1 MRVDGQD
8 VSGAPAPGQC
18 LRTFLRESGHT
29 AVKKGCDTGDC
40 GACTVLVDGS
50 PVHSCITPAFRAAE
64 SDVITAAGL
73 APGDELSPLQ
83 ESFVDHFGFQ
93 CGFCTP
99 GMVVAAS
106 ALGEDQTDG
115 LARQM
120 RGNLCRCTG
129 YRAIEESIQHCGDAR
144 EGCGG
149 CARGARRAADAG
161 AGTSTGIQGAAK
173 AGIGTGSGIEG
184 VGAAASPPAA
194 RRVVQGREPFTFD
207 EIPAGSAH
215 LAVVGSPHAHARVI
229 SIDASQALAMD
240 GVLAVLTHEDV
251 PAGRFSTARHEH
263 RTDDPDDTRVLDDTV
278 RFVGQRVAAV
288 VAESARIAHE
298 AARLVRVDYEV
309 LPAVLDPEA
318 ARAPGTPLL
327 HPTLGPDDRVA
338 DAGRNVAA
346 AAHSEVGDVENA
358 LAASAVTTQGTWT
371 TSRVTHAQLET
382 HGSIAWVDEDGRLT
396 VRTSSQVPFLAR
408 AELARMLGRDPET
421 VRVFTARVGGG
432 FGGKQEMFTEDI
444 TAVATLAVGR
454 PVAYEM
460 TREEEFVRTSVRH
473 PFRVSVRAG
482 ADSSGRLTALTVDA
496 LSDTGAYGNHAA
508 GVLFHGCH
516 ESMAIY
522 RVPAKRLDAE
532 AVYTNNVPS
541 GAFRGYGLGQVIF
554 AIESALDELALQLG
568 LDPFEMRR
576 LNAAR
581 PGDPFVVAGE
591 PDKDLIFGS
600 YGLDECLESAR
611 AGLAAPDDVPAP
623 EGDAWAIGEGMAA
636 SMIATLPPRGHRAV
650 ARVSV
655 AADGV
660 YRVGVGTAEFG
671 NGTVTVHSQ
680 IVSEDMGVPRER
692 VAITHADTDAVSY
705 DTGAFGSAG
714 ITVAGKALHIA
725 CLELREA
732 LVAAGARL
740 LGVDPARCELGAHGV
755 SAGAATV
762 PFGAL
767 VAAVDADHSRDG
779 AAHAEASL
787 NQLVRSVSYN
797 VQAFRVAVNRDTGE
811 VRILRSVQ
819 SADAGTVVNP
829 EQCRGQI
836 EGGVA
841 QGIGSSLYE
850 EVLIDPEGAVANPV
864 FRQYRVPQM
873 ADVPHTEVLF
883 ASTSDELGPYGAK
896 AMSESPYNP
905 VAPALANAVRRALGT
920 RPHELPMSRD
930 RVWRLASSAH

>member
-1 MRVDGQD
+1 MRVDGED
-8 VSGAPAPGQC
+8 VAVTPAPGQC
-18 LRTFLRESGHT
+18 LRTFLRDAGHT

-40 GACTVLVDGS
+40 GACTVLVDGTA
-50 PVHSCITPAFRAAE
+50 VHSCITPAFRAAE
-64 SDVITAAGL
+64 AEITTAAGL

-106 ALGEDQTDG
+106 TLPKGQADD

-120 RGNLCRCTG
+120 RGSLCRCTG

-149 CARGARRAADAG
+149 CARGHDRATRNARADDAG
-161 AGTSTGIQGAAK
+161 A
-173 AGIGTGSGIEG
+173 GIEG

-207 EIPAGSAH
+207 EVPAGTAH
-215 LAVVGSPHAHARVI
+215 LAVVGSPHAHARI
-229 SIDASQALAMD
+229 LGIDSSRALAME

-251 PAGRFSTARHEH
+251 PSARYSTGRHEH
-263 RTDDPDDTRVLDDTV
+263 RTDDADDTRVLDDTA
-278 RFVGQRVAAV
+278 RFIGQRVAAV
-288 VAESARIAHE
+288 VAESAGIAKE
-298 AARLVRVDYEV
+298 AARLVDVDYEV
-309 LPAVLDPEA
+309 LPSVLDPEA
-318 ARAPGTPLL
+318 ARAPGAPLL
-327 HPTLGPDDRVA
+327 HGTLGPDDRVV
-338 DAGRNVAA
+338 DAGRNVVA
-346 AAHSEVGDVENA
+346 AAHSEVGDVDKV
-358 LAASAVTTQGTWT
+358 LAASAVTTEGTWT

-396 VRTSSQVPFLAR
+396 VRTSSQVPFLVR
-408 AELARMLGRDPET
+408 DELARLLGRDPAT

-444 TAVATLAVGR
+444 AAVATLAVGR

-460 TREEEFVRTSVRH
+460 TREEAFIRTSVRH
-473 PFRVSVRAG
+473 PFRVKVRVG
-482 ADSSGRLTALTVDA
+482 ADFTGRLTALAVDA
-496 LSDTGAYGNHAA
+496 LSDTGAYGNHAT

-516 ESMAIY
+516 ESIALY
-522 RVPAKRLDAE
+522 RAPAKRLDAE

-554 AIESALDELALQLG
+554 AIESALDELAIR
-568 LDPFEMRR
+568 LDMDPYELRR

-581 PGDPFVVAGE
+581 PGDPFVVAGA
-591 PDKDLIFGS
+591 PDQDLIFGS
-600 YGLDECLESAR
+600 YGLDECLELAR
-611 AGLAAPDDVPAP
+611 AGLDAPDDVQAPA
-623 EGDAWAIGEGMAA
+623 GDAWVTGEGMAA

-650 ARVSV
+650 ASVSV
-655 AADGV
+655 GVDGV
-660 YRVGVGTAEFG
+660 FHVGVGTAEFG

-680 IVSEDMGVPRER
+680 IVSEVMGVPRAR
-692 VAITHADTDAVSY
+692 VEITHSDTDAVSY

-714 ITVAGKALHIA
+714 ITVAGKALHVA
-725 CLELREA
+725 CLELRKA
-732 LVAAGARL
+732 LVVAGARV
-740 LGVDPARCELGAHGV
+740 LGVETSECSLVAEGV
-755 SAGAATV
+755 RSADTTV
-762 PFGAL
+762 VFADL
-767 VAAVDADHSRDG
+767 VAAVDAEHERDG
-779 AAHAEASL
+779 FAYAEASL

-811 VRILRSVQ
+811 VQILRSVQ
-819 SADAGTVVNP
+819 SADAGTVMNP

-850 EVLIDPEGAVANPV
+850 EVLVDAEGAVANPV

-873 ADVPHTEVLF
+873 ADVPRTEVLF
-883 ASTSDELGPYGAK
+883 ATTSDELGPYGAK

-905 VAPALANAVRRALGT
+905 VAPALANAIRRALGV
-920 RPHELPMSRD
+920 RPQELPMSRD
-930 RVWRLASSAH
+930 RVWRLAAG